1 MPLVLRLPSLLAS
14 VTSAAA
20 ALALAAA
27 CGGTDT
33 AVGAA
38 EPPDAALPSADAAGV
53 SDASTATGDATT
65 DGDGS
70 NDAGAAAA
78 LAAMD
83 KAIEGA
89 RASFAADAGA
99 PPALAFALYDKSD
112 RLVFSKSYGGFSV
125 DDRVAVA
132 SASKL
137 VSGLVLFSVIGKGS
151 LSLDSTTGAVLGWP
165 APKDA
170 ITLRQLLSFT
180 SGLPPEADC
189 TSSLVTTLGQCVD
202 EIKKLEPTAAPGSRF
217 DYGSTHL
224 HVAARMAEVATGSSW
239 AALFNDNVR
248 TPLGLPAEVAYFTA
262 PRQSLGK
269 QNPLIAGGLRI
280 STAEYAKILAAV
292 YKRGQ
297 GAVTAPPTLFD
308 AQQIEPYPT
317 AVVGN
322 SPMVSIGLPF
332 RYGLTAWLECGTPAT
347 GCATI
352 ASAGAFGFT
361 PFLNRDAGYYAILG
375 MQLER
380 TAVGAGVVEFAV
392 RLEQDLKPLIPAA
405 LGP

>member
-1 MPLVLRLPSLLAS
+1 V
-14 VTSAAA
+14 
-20 ALALAAA
+20 A

-33 AVGAA
+33 TVGAA
-38 EPPDAALPSADAAGV
+38 EPPDAALPSANASNTPDAASETGTPETGT
-53 SDASTATGDATT
+53 DAS
-65 DGDGS
+65 S
-70 NDAGAAAA
+70 DAGAANA

-83 KAIEGA
+83 KAIESA
-89 RASFAADAGA
+89 RASFAADAGV

-137 VSGLVLFSVIGKGS
+137 VSGLVLFAVIGKGS

-165 APKDA
+165 APKDT

-189 TSSLVTTLGQCVD
+189 TSSLLTTLGQCVD

-224 HVAARMAEVATGSSW
+224 HVAARMAEVVTGSSW
-239 AALFNDNVR
+239 ATLFNDNVR

-280 STAEYAKILAAV
+280 STSEYAKILAAV

-322 SPMVSIGLPF
+322 SPMVSLGLPF

-347 GCATI
+347 GCDTI

-380 TAVGAGVVEFAV
+380 TAPGAGVVEFAV